1 MRVTFLMN
9 ATEVGRASILLQ
21 EAKTKLVLDSG
32 ILPGA
37 KPEQERIPKDPG
49 PIQALILSHAHLDHS
64 GYVPALLKKYKSK
77 FIATPATQDL
87 SEILWHD
94 SLKIARQDD
103 HSEPLFDTNDIQ
115 RVRKFAIDGRYRV
128 FMPLKGPNLGV
139 QLFSAGH
146 ILGSSMI
153 RIKSKNSSLL
163 YTGDINTRHT
173 RTLETAD
180 EHLPPIKTLIIE
192 STYGG
197 PEDKHHSLKKVEQ
210 DFISAI
216 RDTILKNGKVI
227 IAAYAVGR
235 AQEAMLVLEAYM
247 RSGTIP
253 TVPVWI
259 DGMISSINERYKL
272 YWEWLRPEIQREI
285 RYTQRSPLDAPIFH
299 PVKNGKTRKTLMKE
313 KKPWIVVTTSGML
326 QGGPVIRYLKAFGKD
341 DKNLIC
347 LTGYQAPETRGR
359 ALINGSRTLTLDD
372 EPYNVGAQVKQFDFS
387 AHADQPG
394 LLRFV
399 SHLKGLKRVF
409 VIHGENSKPQL
420 LAKRIESL
428 IDGVEASVPDPG
440 ESGIA
445 V

>member
-1 MRVTFLMN
+1 MN

-37 KPEQERIPKDPG
+37 KPEQERVPKDPG
-49 PIQALILSHAHLDHS
+49 PIHALILSHAHLDHS
-64 GYVPALLKKYKSK
+64 GFVPALLKKHKCK

-94 SLKIARQDD
+94 SLKIARQDND
-103 HSEPLFDTNDIQ
+103 SEPLYEANDIQ
-115 RVRKFAIDGRYRV
+115 HARKFTVDGRYRV
-128 FMPLKGPNLGV
+128 HMPLKGTSLGV

-153 RIKSKNSSLL
+153 YVKSKNSSVL

-180 EHLPPIKTLIIE
+180 ENLPSVKTLIIE

-197 PEDKHHSLKKVEQ
+197 PKDKHPSLKKVEQ

-216 RDTILKNGKVI
+216 RKTLRNNGKVI

-247 RSGTIP
+247 RSGALP
-253 TVPVWI
+253 NVPVWI
-259 DGMISSINERYKL
+259 DGMISSVNERYKL

-299 PVKNGKTRKTLMKE
+299 PVDNGRTRKTLLQDKGHS
-313 KKPWIVVTTSGML
+313 PFIVVTTSGML
-326 QGGPVIRYLKAFGKD
+326 QGGPVLQYLNEFGSD

-359 ALINGSRTLTLDD
+359 ALTNGNRTITLDD
-372 EPYNVGAQVKQFDFS
+372 EPFDVKAQVQQFEFS

-399 SHLKGLKRVF
+399 SRLKGLEKVF
-409 VIHGENSKPQL
+409 VIHGENLKPQL
-420 LAKRIESL
+420 LVKRIENL
-428 IDGVEASVPDPG
+428 MDGVDALAPKPG
-440 ESGIA
+440 EGGIEI
-445 V
+445 

>member
-1 MRVTFLMN
+1 MHVTFLMN

-103 HSEPLFDTNDIQ
+103 HLEPLFDTKDIQ

-128 FMPLKGPNLGV
+128 YMPIKGQNLGV

-173 RTLETAD
+173 RTLDTAD
-180 EHLPPIKTLIIE
+180 EQLPPIKTLIIE

-197 PEDKHHSLKKVEQ
+197 PKDKHSSLKKVEQ

-216 RDTILKNGKVI
+216 RDTLLNNGKVI

-247 RSGTIP
+247 RSGAIP
-253 TVPVWI
+253 TVPIWI
-259 DGMISSINERYKL
+259 DGMISSVNERYKL

-299 PVKNGKTRKTLMKE
+299 PVNNGKTRKTLIKD

-372 EPYNVGAQVKQFDFS
+372 EPYNIGAQVKQFEFS

-399 SHLKGLKRVF
+399 SHLKGLKKVF
-409 VIHGENSKPQL
+409 VIHGENSKPKL

-428 IDGVEASVPDPG
+428 IDGVEAFVPDPG
-440 ESGIA
+440 EGGIA